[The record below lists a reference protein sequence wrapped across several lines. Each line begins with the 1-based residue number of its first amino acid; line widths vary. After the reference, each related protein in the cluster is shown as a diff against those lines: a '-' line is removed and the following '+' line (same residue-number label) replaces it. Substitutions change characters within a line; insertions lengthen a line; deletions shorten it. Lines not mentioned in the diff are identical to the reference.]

1 VPCLDDQVVLRF
13 VSGALD
19 AAGRS
24 EVEAELA
31 RCARCAALV
40 AAIARQHDVEAAPPE
55 RYELGSVIARGG
67 MGTIVGAFDRR
78 LGRSIAV
85 KRLDAASSTARARF
99 DREIA
104 VTAALQHPNIVPIY
118 DAGELADGRP
128 FYAMR
133 HVPGHSFDHAIA
145 AATTRE
151 DRFALLGPIVS
162 AADAVAYAHQRGVV
176 HRDLKPLNILVGP
189 FGETVVIDWGL
200 AKVAHD
206 VLPPADSLAE
216 GTDPGATRDGAI
228 LGTPRYMSPEQARGE
243 VVTASADVYA
253 LGAIL
258 YHALGGVAAIDTGG
272 DASDAIARLAAGRTV
287 RLGKLAPDLPR
298 DLVAIVDRAMALSA
312 ADRYGDAG
320 ELAADLR
327 RFQTGQLVTAYR
339 YSRPDRI
346 RRFGRRHRIAVG
358 VATIAIAA
366 IAAIGVTSV
375 LRIIDERDAAGEASA
390 RAETQRGRADHAR
403 AGAEELVQFMVSDL
417 RKTLGT
423 IGRFDVLTGVA
434 DRVDAYL
441 ASNGDPHEPATMRAR
456 ARVLEVRAA
465 VADGTGDPK
474 QAERYAQQA
483 RQLVDDSEA
492 IEPSIAAKQIRA
504 ALVVQQGVR
513 ATAAGDDAAA
523 LVHYREAADIWRGI
537 PNSDAMLAATLA
549 SVGETSDRRS
559 QPEAADAAWREAT
572 AILERALART
582 PDDSELRTRQAL
594 IWLSRGQ
601 SKARHGDMPGAERDL
616 TSALDAADRAA
627 SAPHATNEIRRV
639 TVMAL
644 DQLADA
650 RSALGKGD
658 VHPFHVRAAE
668 LVHAALAIEAS
679 NTKWR
684 AELARSFRELARDA
698 NAAGDAGG
706 ARELLAEASAEYERL
721 VAINRSDRRA
731 LRAAAI
737 AASELAL
744 ATRDPANARPA
755 VELAVAHFDELAR
768 PGDAAS
774 QLDLAFMLRQAA
786 AVERRSGH
794 LAVAATRIARALA
807 IVAAEPGAV
816 PVHAYYRAAVLG
828 EAANID
834 ARGGHYRDAAGHR
847 AERARI
853 VADLAK
859 RGQLQPDWRADLED
873 AK

>member
-1 VPCLDDQVVLRF
+1 VSCLDDQVVLRF

-24 EVEAELA
+24 VVEAELA
-31 RCARCAALV
+31 HCARCAALV
-40 AAIARQHDVEAAPPE
+40 AAIARQHDADAALPE
-55 RYELGSVIARGG
+55 RYEIGSMIARGG

-85 KRLDAASSTARARF
+85 KRLDASSATARARF

-133 HVPGHSFDHAIA
+133 HVPGHSFDQAIA

-151 DRFALLGPIVS
+151 DRIALLGPIVS
-162 AADAVAYAHQRGVV
+162 AADAVAYAHERGVV

-206 VLPPADSLAE
+206 IVSSAELLAE
-216 GTDPGATRDGAI
+216 GTDPGATREGAI

-243 VVTASADVYA
+243 VATTGADVYA

-258 YHALGGVAAIDTGG
+258 YHALGGVAAVDVGG
-272 DASDAIARLAAGRTV
+272 GANDAIARLAAGRTV
-287 RLGKLAPDLPR
+287 RLGELAPDLPR
-298 DLVAIVDRAMALSA
+298 DLVAIVERAMAFSA
-312 ADRYGDAG
+312 ADRYTDAG

-327 RFQTGQLVTAYR
+327 RFQNGQMVTAYR

-346 RRFGRRHRIAVG
+346 GRFARKYRIAMAVG
-358 VATIAIAA
+358 IVAMIA

-375 LRIIDERDAAGEASA
+375 LRIVDERDAADEASA
-390 RAETQRGRADHAR
+390 RADDQRGRAEHAR
-403 AGAEELVQFMVSDL
+403 AGAEELLQFMLSDL

-441 ASNGDPHEPATMRAR
+441 DSNAGPFQPATMRAR

-474 QAERYAQQA
+474 QAERLAKQA
-483 RQLVDDSEA
+483 RQLVDDSE
-492 IEPSIAAKQIRA
+492 IREPSIAAKQIRA
-504 ALVVQQGVR
+504 TLITQEGVR
-513 ATAAGDDAAA
+513 ATAAGDDTTA
-523 LVHYREAADIWRGI
+523 LARYREAAAIWRGL
-537 PNSDAMLAATLA
+537 PNSDATLAATLA
-549 SVGETSDRRS
+549 SVGETSDRRGLTR
-559 QPEAADAAWREAT
+559 DAEQAWAEAT
-572 AILERALART
+572 ATLDHALAHS
-582 PDDSELRTRQAL
+582 PDDVELRTRQAL
-594 IWLSRGQ
+594 VWLSRGQ
-601 SKARHGDMPGAERDL
+601 SKARHGEMTGAEHDL
-616 TSALDAADRAA
+616 ANALEAADRAA
-627 SAPHATNEIRRV
+627 SAPHATNELRRV

-644 DQLADA
+644 NQLADA
-650 RSALGKGD
+650 RSALGRGE
-658 VHPFHVRAAE
+658 VHPLHVRARE
-668 LVHAALAIEAS
+668 IIQAALAIEPS

-684 AELARSFRELARDA
+684 AELARSLRELARDA
-698 NAAGDAGG
+698 NTAGDSGG
-706 ARELLAEASAEYERL
+706 ARELLEEASAEYERL
-721 VAINRSDRRA
+721 VAMNKTDRRA

-737 AASELAL
+737 VSSELGL
-744 ATRDPANARPA
+744 ATHDAAKARTA
-755 VELAVAHFDELAR
+755 VELALAHFDELAR

-786 AVERRSGH
+786 ALERRSGH
-794 LAVAATRIARALA
+794 LATAAPHITRALA
-807 IVAAEPGAV
+807 IITAELGTL
-816 PVHAYYRAAVLG
+816 PVHAYYRAAVFG
-828 EAANID
+828 EAAAIE
-834 ARGGHYRDAAGHR
+834 ARSGHYRDAAGHR
-847 AERARI
+847 TERARI

-859 RGQLQPDWRADLED
+859 RGQLQTDWRADLED